1 MNHSYIKYI
10 MRKYF
15 LYIILGLLLVS
26 CQDDNF
32 SDIGNQDT
40 NTTEEPSS
48 IPGMQSVK
56 LQSQI
61 IKTIDNKAG
70 ELSIPTGN
78 PQLDEYL
85 NSIGAYKM
93 QRIFP
98 YAGKSEDLQISEG
111 LNAWYTVW
119 YNESKTNVKSSV
131 STSIFDFVEPVYH
144 PVIGDY
150 TVSAVQNPSTK
161 SLSQISFNDPG
172 FSRQWNMYNEG
183 KVGNYQLGSEAII
196 SSIAGADINILPAW
210 AEESGNPN
218 VVVAVVDGGIDI
230 YHEDL
235 IDNLWINKG
244 EIPGN
249 GIDDDNNGF
258 IDDVYGYNF
267 VNGTGIIEPHDH
279 GTHVAGVIAA
289 KNNNGKGICGIAG
302 GDGSANSGV
311 RLMSCQMFMTNPNYD
326 PNDPDSSSNIS
337 TTTNQTAA
345 AIVYGANNGA
355 VISQNSWGYDIGI
368 STPQVVKEAIAYFTK
383 HAGESTNSQMKGGLV
398 VFAASNDYTE
408 FKAYPAAEADVVS
421 VAAYA
426 PDFSATWYTNYGDWV
441 DIAAPGGTQKIGQKY
456 PYEGGE
462 MTSGIYS
469 TIVSKNGQS
478 RYGYM
483 QGTSMACPHVSGI
496 AALIVSKYGGDNF
509 TVSELRQ
516 RLLTG
521 VKKINPNNYNTEKY
535 HNKLG
540 RGYIDAQI
548 ALSDYDNNI
557 VPADPAFIPDQTE
570 RSYSSISLAWKS
582 TADINDGSI
591 QSYILYFSDKEITS
605 SNYLNTDV
613 SQIEVT
619 ASFTSPNDI
628 LKRSLKSL
636 KSGKTYY
643 FAIQTFS
650 RSGNSSNLVIYQG
663 GISTLTNIPPVIS
676 SSIDLNN
683 TIALAGNDVQEIIF
697 EINDKENHAW
707 TYNITYKE
715 QLFTE
720 QSGNTIRIRIFANK
734 FASGT
739 HTIQLAVTDEY
750 GASSSVK
757 LNVKIEND
765 NPPRLVNNIS
775 SINVHIDSPK
785 TISLRNLIEDEDKS
799 SLTFALG
806 ILKNENARVSLLND
820 QLTITP
826 KKIGETE
833 LSFSVTDKHNQ
844 KSELTLPIFIYQN
857 EGIYSL
863 YPTSVSQTVY
873 VKLGD
878 IINGDIQLK
887 IRNIMGKL
895 ALEKT
900 YNTNSIDSQ
909 KRTLLVN
916 VGSLFPGKYELS
928 IINNG
933 KTYKESFVKE

>member
-1 MNHSYIKYI
+1 

-15 LYIILGLLLVS
+15 LYIIFGLFLFS
-26 CQDDNF
+26 CQNDDL
-32 SDIGNQDT
+32 SDLTDIN
-40 NTTEEPSS
+40 EEVGF
-48 IPGMQSVK
+48 IQGMQSVK

-61 IKTIDNKAG
+61 IKTIDNKTG

-78 PQLDEYL
+78 SQLDEYL

-98 YAGKSEDLQISEG
+98 YAGKYEDLQISEG
-111 LNAWYTVW
+111 LNAWYTIW
-119 YNESKTNVKSSV
+119 YSESESKVKSSV
-131 STSIFDFVEPVYH
+131 STAIFDFVEPVYN

-150 TVSAVQNPSTK
+150 TVSSVQNPSTK
-161 SLSQISFNDPG
+161 TLPQSFFNDPG

-183 KVGNYQLGSEAII
+183 KIGNYQVGNEVIT
-196 SSIAGADINILPAW
+196 SSIVGADINILPVW

-218 VVVAVVDGGIDI
+218 VIVAVVDGGIDI

-235 IDNLWINKG
+235 IDNLWINRG

-258 IDDVYGYNF
+258 VDDVYGYNF

-302 GDGSANSGV
+302 GNGSVNSGV
-311 RLMSCQMFMTNPNYD
+311 RLMSCQMFMANPNYD
-326 PNDPDSSSNIS
+326 PNDPDSPSNIS

-383 HAGESTNSQMKGGLV
+383 HAGANTDSQMKGGLV

-408 FKAYPAAEADVVS
+408 IKTYPAAEGDVVS

-426 PDFSATWYTNYGDWV
+426 PDFAATWYTNYGDWIDV
-441 DIAAPGGTQKIGQKY
+441 AAPGGSSKIGQKY

-478 RYGYM
+478 SYGYM

-496 AALIVSKYGGDNF
+496 AALIVSKYGGEGF

-521 VKKINPNNYNTEKY
+521 VKKINPNNYNTEKF

-548 ALSDYDNNI
+548 ALSDYDKNI
-557 VPADPAFIPDQTE
+557 VPVDPMFIKDQTE
-570 RSYSSISLAWKS
+570 RDYSSISLAWKS
-582 TADINDGSI
+582 SSESIDGSI
-591 QSYILYFSDKEITS
+591 QTYILYFSDKEITS

-619 ASFTSPNDI
+619 ANFTNSHDI
-628 LKRSLKSL
+628 FKRSLKNL

-643 FAIQTFS
+643 FAIQAFS
-650 RSGNSSNLVIYQG
+650 RSGNSSELVVYQG
-663 GISTLTNIPPVIS
+663 GISTLTNTAPVIS
-676 SSIDLNN
+676 STTDLNE
-683 TIALAGNDVQEIIF
+683 TILLAGNDTKEIIF
-697 EINDKENHAW
+697 DINDKENHTWAY
-707 TYNITYKE
+707 TITYKE
-715 QLFTE
+715 QIFTE
-720 QSGNTIRIRIFANK
+720 QSDNTIRIRIFSNK
-734 FASGT
+734 LALGT
-739 HTIQLAVTDEY
+739 HNIQLTVTDEY

-757 LNVKIEND
+757 LNVKIESD
-765 NPPRLVNNIS
+765 NPPRLMNSIS
-775 SINVHIDSPK
+775 SVNVHINESK
-785 TISLRNLIEDEDKS
+785 TISLKELVDDEDRN
-799 SLTFALG
+799 SLIFSLG
-806 ILKNENARVSLLND
+806 ILKDENVRVSLLND

-826 KKIGETE
+826 KKVGGTE

-863 YPTSVSQTVY
+863 YPTSASQTLY

-878 IINGDIQLK
+878 IIEGDIQLR
-887 IRNIMGKL
+887 IRNIMGKM
-895 ALEKT
+895 ALEKA
-900 YNTNSIDSQ
+900 YNTHSIDSQ

>member
-1 MNHSYIKYI
+1 

-15 LYIILGLLLVS
+15 LCIIFSLFLLS
-26 CQDDNF
+26 CQNDHY
-32 SDIGNQDT
+32 SDLSNE
-40 NTTEEPSS
+40 NTDITEEAGS
-48 IPGMQSVK
+48 IQGMQSVK

-70 ELSIPTGN
+70 ELLIPTGN
-78 PQLDEYL
+78 SQLDEYL

-98 YAGKSEDLQISEG
+98 YAGKYEDLQISEG

-119 YNESKTNVKSSV
+119 YDESESKIKSSV
-131 STSIFDFVEPVYH
+131 STNVFDYVEPVYH
-144 PVIGDY
+144 PVIENY
-150 TVSAVQNPSTK
+150 TVYPVQNPSTK
-161 SLSQISFNDPG
+161 TLSQSFFNDPG
-172 FSRQWNMYNEG
+172 FSRQWNMYNDG
-183 KVGNYQLGSEAII
+183 SIGNYQVGNEAII
-196 SSIAGADINILPAW
+196 SSIAGSDINILPAW
-210 AEESGNPN
+210 AEESGNPD
-218 VVVAVVDGGIDI
+218 VIVAVVDGGIDI

-258 IDDVYGYNF
+258 VDDIYGYNF

-302 GDGSANSGV
+302 GNGSTNSGV
-311 RLMSCQMFMTNPNYD
+311 RLMSCQMFMANPNYD

-368 STPQVVKEAIAYFTK
+368 STPQVVKEAINYFTK
-383 HAGESTNSQMKGGLV
+383 HAGGNTNSQMKGGLV
-398 VFAASNDYTE
+398 VFAASNDNTE
-408 FKAYPAAEADVVS
+408 IKAYPAAEVDVVS

-426 PDFSATWYTNYGDWV
+426 PDFAATWYTNYGDWI
-441 DIAAPGGTQKIGQKY
+441 DIAAPGGSSKIGQKY
-456 PYEGGE
+456 PYEVGE

-496 AALIVSKYGGDNF
+496 AALIVSKYGGEDF
-509 TVSELRQ
+509 TVSELKR
-516 RLLTG
+516 RILTG
-521 VKKINPNNYNTEKY
+521 VKKINPNNYNVEKF

-557 VPADPAFIPDQTE
+557 VPVDPMFIKDQTE
-570 RSYSSISLAWKS
+570 RGYSSIALAWKS
-582 TADINDGSI
+582 SSESVDGSI

-613 SQIEVT
+613 SQIEIT
-619 ASFTSPNDI
+619 ANFTNSNDI
-628 LKRSLKSL
+628 LKKNLKNL
-636 KSGKTYY
+636 KSGQTYY
-643 FAIQTFS
+643 FAIQAFS
-650 RSGNSSNLVIYQG
+650 RSGNPSKLVVYQG
-663 GISTLTNIPPVIS
+663 GISTLTNTAPVIS
-676 SSIDLNN
+676 SNINLNE
-683 TIALAGNDVQEIIF
+683 TILLAGNDTKEIVF
-697 EINDKENHAW
+697 DINDRENHTW
-707 TYNITYKE
+707 VYTITYKE

-739 HTIQLAVTDEY
+739 HNIQLTITDEY
-750 GASSSVK
+750 GASSSAK
-757 LNVKIEND
+757 LNLKIEND
-765 NPPRLVNNIS
+765 NPPRLVSTIGS
-775 SINVHIDSPK
+775 VNVHIDSPK
-785 TISLRNLIEDEDKS
+785 TISLSELIDDEDS
-799 SLTFALG
+799 NSLTFSLG
-806 ILKNENARVSLLND
+806 VLKNENARVSLFND

-826 KKIGETE
+826 KKVGETE

-844 KSELTLPIFIYQN
+844 KSELILPIFIYQN

-863 YPTSVSQTVY
+863 YPTSASQTLY

-878 IINGDIQLK
+878 IIEGDIQLR

-895 ALEKT
+895 AIEKA